1 MKKDDF
7 KPFDDVADSMA
18 AAASRLGVSLE
29 AVKMAKRAGCTAFR
43 GSRIHLDELATAL
56 AVEKELTISGVL
68 TTILEEVA
76 TIIADRKTPQPD
88 AFNLT
93 SAVQLGFAV
102 AVLVLEPAQV
112 DEFLR
117 QSAKLCERIVGGP
130 LRKAAGSRSTRRRM
144 AAEEPSQ

>member
-1 MKKDDF
+1 MKKNDF

-18 AAASRLGVSLE
+18 AAASRLGVPLE

-43 GSRIHLDELATAL
+43 GSRVRLGELATAL
-56 AVEKELTISGVL
+56 AVEKELTMSGVL

-112 DEFLR
+112 DEFL
-117 QSAKLCERIVGGP
+117 QQNAKLCERIVGSP
-130 LRKAAGSRSTRRRM
+130 LGKAATRR
-144 AAEEPSQ
+144 